1 MSVPFYRSLKLSI
14 FGSTNSRKPFN
25 LFSHKHQNSYTSQK
39 FFKEVTFFYLFIT
52 FLYLL
57 DCQYTT
63 FIQQQA
69 NTLREDKIRESWRIE
84 NSAAVSPWII
94 YLGVPSLHAW
104 HGNKRGCRPSS
115 QPCLTAYDRLSG
127 KLQIHYCLTGKT
139 QETSMMPLS
148 GRALHLLKGWIIP
161 TRALWWNALLGVLY
175 VLFSIFTSSC
185 FKWLYKDMKHVSV
198 PWGTHLLRS
207 PFRALQAVLSFI
219 YSSSLSWLWWVSS
232 FGTFFLWSGQAWST
246 HEFTSCS
253 STSWLTLHCIN
264 WILPSRYGS
273 PVICWQ
279 TLLFHRITW
288 VFFWKRYFVSA
299 NIIYMSNGLP
309 GQKSKV
315 FQSCKVIQSNFL
327 FLALKLEE

>member
-84 NSAAVSPWII
+84 NSAAVFPWII

-253 STSWLTLHCIN
+253 STSWLTLRCIN

>member
-1 MSVPFYRSLKLSI
+1 MAPHIQESLSTCSPISI
-14 FGSTNSRKPFN
+14 KIATLHSSFSRK
-25 LFSHKHQNSYTSQK
+25 
-39 FFKEVTFFYLFIT
+39 FIA

-57 DCQYTT
+57 DCQHTT

-69 NTLREDKIRESWRIE
+69 NALREESKIRESWRIE

-115 QPCLTAYDRLSG
+115 QPWLTAYDRLSG
-127 KLQIHYCLTGKT
+127 KLQIHYWLTGKT

-148 GRALHLLKGWIIP
+148 GRDLHLLKGWIIP
-161 TRALWWNALLGVLY
+161 IRALWWNALLGVLY

-185 FKWLYKDMKHVSV
+185 FKWLYEDVKHVSV

-219 YSSSLSWLWWVSS
+219 HSSCLSWLWWVSS
-232 FGTFFLWSGQAWST
+232 FGTFFIWSGQPWNT
-246 HEFTSCS
+246 HELTSCS
-253 STSWLTLHCIN
+253 STSWLTLCCIN

-273 PVICWQ
+273 LVTCWQ

-288 VFFWKRYFVSA
+288 AFFWKRYFVSA
-299 NIIYMSNGLP
+299 NKINMSNGLSGP
-309 GQKSKV
+309 KSNA
-315 FQSCKVIQSNFL
+315 FQSC
-327 FLALKLEE
+327 

>member
-253 STSWLTLHCIN
+253 STSWLTLRCIN

-288 VFFWKRYFVSA
+288 VFFWKRYVVSA